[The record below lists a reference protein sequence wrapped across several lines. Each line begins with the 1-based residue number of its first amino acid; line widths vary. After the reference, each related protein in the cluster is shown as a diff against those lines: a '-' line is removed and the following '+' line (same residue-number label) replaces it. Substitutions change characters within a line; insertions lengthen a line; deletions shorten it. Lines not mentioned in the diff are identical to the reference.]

1 MNTKINEILINS
13 SACFNAN
20 KLNIRLSIEN
30 MSSKY
35 IAVVVAITIML
46 VGATASTGE
55 IVFADKK
62 KYEKS
67 QTVPQANACADHKL
81 PMGVLCSNTASQIQ
95 GNDNSVADASVQID
109 GKDGFKKKKDW

>member
-1 MNTKINEILINS
+1 
-13 SACFNAN
+13 
-20 KLNIRLSIEN
+20 

-35 IAVVVAITIML
+35 IAIVVAITTML
-46 VGATASTGE
+46 IGATVFATAES
-55 IVFADKK
+55 VFADKK

-67 QTVPQANACADHKL
+67 QTVPQANACGDHKL

-109 GKDGFKKKKDW
+109 GKDGFKKKNDW